1 MVEREEWVGTDSE
14 IAKAWNGL
22 VPVIEAW
29 QKRVD
34 TRESLDIAA
43 GSSLAADD
51 EHSKPCEVSYSV
63 DSNIHVAVDHLH
75 AVKVLV
81 HDSKVL
87 HTMAPF
93 TLVRGALESLS
104 AAFWILHP
112 TSRTER
118 ITRSLLWSA
127 KNYKDQRTAFTP
139 LELDPSAY
147 GGLKPRMDS
156 IFEVAARRGIP
167 NEDVDRR
174 LFSTDVVLYV
184 DERMDALQIAFIW
197 RLCSGF
203 AHGRP
208 WAILGSSH
216 KEEREP
222 LRPDTVAL
230 RLSADP
236 ERVVIAVAQA
246 VALLNTV
253 AELRQLRATNHLG

>member
-1 MVEREEWVGTDSE
+1 MASEEWVGTDSQ
-14 IAKAWNGL
+14 IAATWDGL

-34 TRESLDIAA
+34 TREFLDIAP

-51 EHSKPCEVSYSV
+51 EHSKPYEVSYGV
-63 DSNIHVAVDHLH
+63 DSNIHAAVDHLH

-93 TLVRGALESLS
+93 TLVRGALEALS

-118 ITRSLLWSA
+118 VTRSLLWSA
-127 KNYKDQRTAFTP
+127 KNFKDQKAAYTP
-139 LELDPSAY
+139 LELDPSDY
-147 GGLKPRMDS
+147 DGLKPRMDS

-167 NEDVDRR
+167 NKKVDCR
-174 LFSTDVVLYV
+174 LYSTNMVVYA
-184 DERMDALQIAFIW
+184 DERIEALQVAFWW

-208 WAILGSSH
+208 WAIIGSSH
-216 KEEREP
+216 KDEREP

-236 ERVVIAVAQA
+236 EKVVIAMVQA
-246 VALLNTV
+246 VAMLNTV
-253 AELRQLRATNHLG
+253 AKLRQQRATNHLG